1 MDTILL
7 GFTTLFTD
15 IPSLLLLVAGVFL
28 GIVFGCIP
36 GLTATLGVTLMIP
49 FTYSM
54 SSVQGLTLLIAIY
67 VGGISGGL
75 ITATLINIPGTP
87 SSIFTCYDG
96 YPMAKSGKPGEALSI
111 GVFASLIGGTV
122 SALALFF
129 IAPPLSK
136 VSLIFGNWEYFAVA
150 FLGISVVISM
160 ASDNILRGLIGALFG
175 MVLACVGMDSVSGAQ
190 RLTFGNWQL
199 MSGLQSTALMMGL
212 FAVCE
217 ILIQSLTIHKDR
229 YNIKL
234 GKMSFFPPFKDMK
247 GCHIPIAL
255 GCLFGTGIGILPG
268 IGQNA
273 ATLITYNQAKKLSKH
288 PEKFGHGSPEGICAS
303 ESSNNA
309 VNGGALIPLV
319 TLGIPGDMTT
329 AALIGGLMIHGLQPG
344 PLLFTTNADI
354 VGAIMV
360 AYFVANIVM
369 YVMELGL
376 MRIFVK
382 AVNIKY
388 SFLFTAILLF
398 CLLGAF
404 ALNNRTF
411 DLWVLVALGV
421 IGYILS
427 QFKVDLAPVILGYI
441 LGPLVEKYLRM
452 ALISDNGNF
461 GAISTRPIAM
471 VCFIGGILFL
481 GYPMVKGLFS
491 KVKSSK

>member
-1 MDTILL
+1 
-7 GFTTLFTD
+7 
-15 IPSLLLLVAGVFL
+15 
-28 GIVFGCIP
+28 
-36 GLTATLGVTLMIP
+36 
-49 FTYSM
+49 
-54 SSVQGLTLLIAIY
+54 
-67 VGGISGGL
+67 
-75 ITATLINIPGTP
+75 
-87 SSIFTCYDG
+87 
-96 YPMAKSGKPGEALSI
+96 MAKSGKPGEALSI
-111 GVFASLIGGTV
+111 GVFASLIGGLV

-150 FLGISVVISM
+150 FLGLSVVISM
-160 ASDNILRGLIGALFG
+160 ASNNILRGLIGALFG
-175 MVLACVGMDSVSGAQ
+175 MILACIGMDSVSGAQ
-190 RLTFGNWQL
+190 RLTFGSWQL

-217 ILIQSLTIHKDR
+217 ILIQSLTIHRDR

-234 GKMSFFPPFKDMK
+234 GKTSFLPPFKDMK
-247 GCHIPIAL
+247 GCQVPIAL

-273 ATLITYNQAKKLSKH
+273 ATLIAYNQAKKMSKH

-354 VGAIMV
+354 VGTIMV
-360 AYFVANIVM
+360 AYFFANIVM

-382 AVNIKY
+382 AVNIRY

-398 CLLGAF
+398 CLLGSF

-411 DLWVLVALGV
+411 DLWILVALGV
-421 IGYILS
+421 IGYILT
-427 QFKVDLAPVILGYI
+427 QFKVELAPVILGYI

-452 ALISDNGNF
+452 ALIADNGNL
-461 GAISTRPIAM
+461 GAITTRPIALI
-471 VCFIGGILFL
+471 CFIGGILFL
-481 GYPMVKGLFS
+481 IYPII
-491 KVKSSK
+491 KSVINKAKA